1 MTQQD
6 QFDAGISEERLV
18 ARFSILFGGL
28 AVLLLTTGLY
38 GTLAYSVSRGTS
50 EVGIRIALGAQRHEV
65 LWMILRESLPICSI
79 GLIVGLPLSI
89 ASARLL
95 SSLLYGLPPDDALT
109 ICVAI
114 IGIVAISFV
123 ASLFPATRAASVDPI
138 VALRYE

>member
-1 MTQQD
+1 MRSWLGDLVKDVLYAARSLRGNLALLQPMTQQD

-18 ARFSILFGGL
+18 
-28 AVLLLTTGLY
+28 
-38 GTLAYSVSRGTS
+38 
-50 EVGIRIALGAQRHEV
+50 EV

-114 IGIVAISFV
+114 SFV

>member
-1 MTQQD
+1 MRSWLGDLVKDVLYAARSLRGNLALLQPMTQQD

-18 ARFSILFGGL
+18 
-28 AVLLLTTGLY
+28 
-38 GTLAYSVSRGTS
+38 
-50 EVGIRIALGAQRHEV
+50 EV
-65 LWMILRESLPICSI
+65 LWMILRESLAICSI

-95 SSLLYGLPPDDALT
+95 SSLLYSLPPDDALT